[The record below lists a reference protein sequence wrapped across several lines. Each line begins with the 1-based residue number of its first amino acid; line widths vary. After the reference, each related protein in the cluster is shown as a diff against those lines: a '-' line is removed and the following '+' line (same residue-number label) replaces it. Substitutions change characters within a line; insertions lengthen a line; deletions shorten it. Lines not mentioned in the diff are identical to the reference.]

1 MDFDGG
7 LIFIGEAKGMLLTCD
22 SCGAA
27 CFLRTV
33 GDGVTDGGYTKW
45 NKFEDLPEGWRYI
58 DRNIAQLCPN
68 CNAEYEELITR
79 FMENKNLTSVRFEN
93 TL

>member
-1 MDFDGG
+1 M
-7 LIFIGEAKGMLLTCD
+7 GEAKGMLLTCD
-22 SCGAA
+22 RCGAA
-27 CFLRTV
+27 YFLRTV

-45 NKFEDLPEGWRYI
+45 NKFEDRPEGWRYI
-58 DRNIAQLCPN
+58 DRNIAQSCSN

>member
-1 MDFDGG
+1 MSEVRG
-7 LIFIGEAKGMLLTCD
+7 KLLTCD
-22 SCGAA
+22 RCGAT
-27 CFLRTV
+27 CFLKTI

-45 NKFEDLPEGWRYI
+45 NKFEDTPEGWRCI
-58 DRNIAQLCPN
+58 DRNVGQLCPK

-79 FMENKNLTSVRFEN
+79 FMEKEKTEIVRFED